1 MHQPHASLKRARCM
15 IETSRCD
22 QSNRQQDQGSG
33 QCNSQMSDLLVTP
46 QAFRDDGQALYLEN
60 FAAHSMQA
68 TDADLASLPSPS
80 LFQVVPMC
88 MHIRLQFAE
97 A

>member
-15 IETSRCD
+15 IERSCCD
-22 QSNRQQDQGSG
+22 QSDRQQELDSG
-33 QCNSQMSDLLVTP
+33 HCSSQMSDLLVAP
-46 QAFRDDGQALYLEN
+46 QAFRDDGEDLYLEN

-80 LFQVVPMC
+80 LFQVGPMRLR
-88 MHIRLQFAE
+88 IR
-97 A
+97 